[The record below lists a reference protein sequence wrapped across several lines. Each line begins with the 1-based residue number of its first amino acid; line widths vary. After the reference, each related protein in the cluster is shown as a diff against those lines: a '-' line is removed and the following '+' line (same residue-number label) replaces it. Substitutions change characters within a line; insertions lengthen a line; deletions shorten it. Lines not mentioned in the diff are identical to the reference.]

1 MAECAFHQEARRRQ
15 ANLDR
20 QQEARKR
27 FIARQSQNMSGALD
41 PNLSGGNDAIM
52 FSGADNFDTKR
63 PVLEMFRVNK
73 EGFNNRYRNREN
85 MAPHVDRAYPVIY
98 PGKDNCDYTNDI
110 NRNNRKMNAMQ
121 ERYDITRRVN
131 GDFHV
136 QVLSETP
143 P

>member
-63 PVLEMFRVNK
+63 NK
-73 EGFNNRYRNREN
+73 NNWMGTERDKRQYDHSRNGPLLDSTWHNLRRQLFNIG
-85 MAPHVDRAYPVIY
+85 MVTPITTT
-98 PGKDNCDYTNDI
+98 GKPTSFQDLQQV
-110 NRNNRKMNAMQ
+110 R
-121 ERYDITRRVN
+121 
-131 GDFHV
+131 
-136 QVLSETP
+136 VLSP
-143 P
+143 KR

>member
-63 PVLEMFRVNK
+63 CSKIALQSHKPEDGVVFK
-73 EGFNNRYRNREN
+73 EVVHDPNFMYRSLKESGCD
-85 MAPHVDRAYPVIY
+85 PLPLHVDPIFKIMY
-98 PGKDNCDYTNDI
+98 PG
-110 NRNNRKMNAMQ
+110 
-121 ERYDITRRVN
+121 
-131 GDFHV
+131 F
-136 QVLSETP
+136 
-143 P
+143 